1 MARDP
6 NKVREVTVNAAGNKT
21 EAMTVTHYYNLSL
34 EFIGAATI
42 ALQRSFDGGA
52 HWKTISTY
60 TGSVES
66 VDYEPE
72 EGVQYRLVCTAFTSG
87 PILCRLSQ

>member
-6 NKVREVTVNAAGNKT
+6 NKVKEVTVMAAGHKT
-21 EAMTVTHYYNLSL
+21 EPMTVTGYYNVSL

-42 ALQRSFDGGA
+42 AVQRSFDGGA

-60 TGSVES
+60 TGNVES

-72 EGVQYRLVCTAFTSG
+72 EGVQYRLYCSAFTSG